1 MKTIYILILL
11 IVLLYFLYKK
21 TINEDFIGFG
31 GMFAISNTVSS
42 LGRGGGLGGSIGN
55 VVGGL
60 GGSIG
65 NVVGGLGG
73 SIGNVAGGLGGSIRN
88 VAGGLG
94 GSIGNVAGGLGG
106 SIGNAVKCQKQVHRT
121 SNEMY
126 IQVRRPVS
134 DYTLYLGQILEIN
147 KPLYSKDRNWRLIY
161 QDDGNLCLKN
171 AQGVGTCLGLGMY
184 KAGNFNY
191 LKGIVQLH
199 PDGMLI
205 VYGFYEFITHHV
217 NECNDNKEEYRG
229 HIPVWASSSRAG
241 TDAVR
246 LQITNDGVVYIQ
258 TTQGKILWSW
268 SNNIKP
274 IEGRKIVNLQDVNN
288 VKQVSMNMGRELD
301 GWGKNN
307 TEANINNSFNYK
319 FRSVADYCSN
329 MNKKTSTTNLSL
341 QPSKMIDSNVLY
353 SGQVLGDKRITSQD
367 GRFTLKYFGDGN
379 LCLHGPIQGGS
390 KCIGTNI
397 YTIKAGGRYA
407 PHGVRLDEKGNL
419 VIYGLSTT
427 SMENTDMSK
436 CTYTSNKAQWPVPV
450 YKSTN
455 NTGDYFYRLYIDNT
469 GVVII
474 ERSDGLITW
483 QWDNSGNIPKSV
495 NINASSPEVQ
505 KQDIINIVKWTQN
518 NPENIIVTKAQ
529 NVFKELDNNA
539 NLNTSNNMELQFLQ
553 ASKNS
558 IVAQTHT
565 VMKDIKE
572 GKDLQIQGSSKG
584 SSSGSS
590 SGSTINTK
598 PNITQTNSSNNKNT
612 DINLPSNVDY
622 YTQQEKV
629 CPSGTSLVG
638 FRIGIDKYGMLQS
651 GMICK

>member
-31 GMFAISNTVSS
+31 GMFAISNAMSS
-42 LGRGGGLGGSIGN
+42 LGGGGGF
-55 VVGGL
+55 GGL
-60 GGSIG
+60 
-65 NVVGGLGG
+65 GGLGG
-73 SIGNVAGGLGGSIRN
+73 SIGNVAGGLGGNRF
-88 VAGGLG
+88 GG
-94 GSIGNVAGGLGG
+94 NQTTVVRD
-106 SIGNAVKCQKQVHRT
+106 AVKCQKQVHRT
-121 SNEMY
+121 SNSMY

-134 DYTLYLGQILEIN
+134 DYTLYLGQTLEIN

-161 QDDGNLCLKN
+161 QGDGNLCLKN

-205 VYGFYEFITHHV
+205 VYGFYEFITHQV

-229 HIPVWASSSRAG
+229 HIPVWASSSRAE

-288 VKQVSMNMGRELD
+288 VKQVSMNMGRELG

-307 TEANINNSFNYK
+307 TEANINNSFNNK

-341 QPSKMIDSNVLY
+341 QPSKMIVSNVLY

-367 GRFTLKYFGDGN
+367 GRFALKYFGDGN

-529 NVFKELDNNA
+529 NAFKELDNNA

-584 SSSGSS
+584 SGSSSGSS

-598 PNITQTNSSNNKNT
+598 PNIVLSNITQTNSSNNKNT